1 MQTLVE
7 RGCGLDVH
15 QATVVAC
22 LLIVSNNGKVHKQ
35 VRTFGTTTCE
45 LVGLREWLL
54 SEGCTHV
61 AMESTGVYWKPIYTI
76 FEGAF
81 EIVVAN
87 AQHVKKV
94 PGRKTDVK
102 DAEWIADLLCHGL
115 LRASFVPPK
124 PIRELRDLTR
134 YRRKLVESRS
144 AERNRLLKVLE
155 TANIKLASVV
165 SDVFGASGRLML
177 LALAEGKD
185 TAQEMAQLAKKQL
198 RKKIPELQLALEGK
212 MEEHHRFLL
221 SVQLQRLWAVEKD
234 LATVEQRIAEKLKP
248 YKAEVSLLDEIPGVD
263 VALAGAIIAELGV
276 DMKVFENISQLA
288 SWAGVCPGN
297 NESAGKRKSSR
308 IPKGNVYLKT
318 TLVEAANAAAKAKGT
333 YLRDKFYRLK
343 ARRGYKRAAVAVA
356 HKILVAIYHM
366 LSHRVCYNELGDL
379 YLDKLNKHHLTR
391 NLVHRLERLP
401 VPITAPITLVR
412 PLRDEC
418 ARRMRLNDSKNINAW
433 DMGPAGRGPTAASS

>member
-22 LLIVSNNGKVHKQ
+22 LLIVLNNGRVQKQ
-35 VRTFGTTTCE
+35 VRTFGTTTRE
-45 LVGLREWLL
+45 LMGLREWLL
-54 SEGCTHV
+54 SESCTHV
-61 AMESTGVYWKPIYTI
+61 AMESTGVYWKPIYAI
-76 FEGAF
+76 LEGAF

-115 LRASFVPPK
+115 LRPSFVSPS

-134 YRRKLVESRS
+134 YRRKLVESRT
-144 AERNRLLKVLE
+144 AERNRLLKLLE
-155 TANIKLASVV
+155 TANIKLASVAT
-165 SDVFGASGRLML
+165 DVFGVSGLLML
-177 LALAEGKD
+177 HALVEGKA
-185 TAQEMAQLAKKQL
+185 TAQEMAELAKKQL
-198 RKKIPELQLALEGK
+198 RKKIPELELALEGK
-212 MEEHHRFLL
+212 VEEHHRFLL
-221 SVQLQRLWAVEKD
+221 RVQLRRLRTVEED
-234 LATVEQRIAEKLKP
+234 LGILEQRIREKLKP
-248 YKAEVSLLDEIPGVD
+248 YAAQFTLLQEIPGID
-263 VALAGAIIAELGV
+263 ETLAAAIIAELGV
-276 DMKVFENISQLA
+276 DMGVFESVSQLS

-297 NESAGKRKSSR
+297 NESAGKRRSSR

-318 TLVEAANAAAKAKGT
+318 ALVEAANSAAKAKGS

-366 LSHRVCYNELGDL
+366 LSHQVCYNELGDV
-379 YLDKLNKHHLTR
+379 YLDNLNKHHVTR
-391 NLVHRLERLP
+391 NLANRLERLGYA
-401 VPITAPITLVR
+401 VTLQQ
-412 PLRDEC
+412 
-418 ARRMRLNDSKNINAW
+418 K
-433 DMGPAGRGPTAASS
+433 AA